1 MPSPTHSPSDQET
14 PLLSSPAPN
23 EEPAEEIEA
32 ASLAR
37 NKHIWRLCFTIFALV
52 EAANVVLRAP
62 FIQLREDSTC
72 MAEYGTAGS
81 LGEDCKVQA
90 VQDEVTTLT
99 QWQQLFDTGP
109 GELLSFIYTHI
120 S

>member
-1 MPSPTHSPSDQET
+1 
-14 PLLSSPAPN
+14 
-23 EEPAEEIEA
+23 
-32 ASLAR
+32 
-37 NKHIWRLCFTIFALV
+37 
-52 EAANVVLRAP
+52 
-62 FIQLREDSTC
+62 

-109 GELLSFIYTHI
+109 GERYFLFILYQI
-120 S
+120 